1 MYNGKRN
8 SYISSPAQRRLPKK
22 RRKSLFFSSLK
33 RFIIT
38 YKNSLLVLIILGL
51 LAIILQFAYIYTI
64 GRPTNIISEVIF
76 TDENIATYN
85 HRDMYLEAREKFM
98 GKNIII
104 LKAKGNRRIKNDL
117 EDTYHMIKDVSFSKT
132 WPGKITV
139 SLEFYPAQLL
149 FKNSSLSIAYTNQT
163 LFPTLESDTLN
174 SGALVIRLP
183 DYFSGEDII
192 TNSTWY
198 LALMWPEKLKDDFTL
213 ITNTMA
219 ISDILYLPWAQKS
232 IIISENKKMTF
243 DHKRSIQEQLQ
254 YLATI
259 LWSIDNNFY
268 YEIDLTTFPR
278 VIIKKQDTPFI

>member
-51 LAIILQFAYIYTI
+51 FAIILQFAYIYTI

-132 WPGKITV
+132 
-139 SLEFYPAQLL
+139 
-149 FKNSSLSIAYTNQT
+149 
-163 LFPTLESDTLN
+163 
-174 SGALVIRLP
+174 
-183 DYFSGEDII
+183 
-192 TNSTWY
+192 
-198 LALMWPEKLKDDFTL
+198 
-213 ITNTMA
+213 
-219 ISDILYLPWAQKS
+219 
-232 IIISENKKMTF
+232 
-243 DHKRSIQEQLQ
+243 
-254 YLATI
+254 
-259 LWSIDNNFY
+259 
-268 YEIDLTTFPR
+268 
-278 VIIKKQDTPFI
+278 